1 MTDFEKEGLG
11 SVLRR
16 NINLFVHASSDI
28 PRIDTRAL
36 FHRLTNDSIMK
47 SISHRKHKVD
57 EDKMKAIDEE
67 VQKLRNVGFI
77 TKVRYPSWLDNVV
90 IVGKSSNK

>member
-1 MTDFEKEGLG
+1 MSDSEKEGLVY
-11 SVLRR
+11 VLRR
-16 NINLFVHASSDI
+16 NINLFVHASSNI

-36 FHRLTNDSIMK
+36 FHLLTNDSTMK
-47 SISHRKHKVD
+47 SISHRKHKVG
-57 EDKMKAIDEE
+57 EDKMKVIDEE

-77 TKVRYPSWLDNVV
+77 TKVRYLSWMDNVV